1 MKENVL
7 GLPLN
12 LPESASLEGPHIDQL
27 IAMVHWLMIIMFVG
41 WGMFFIYTLIRFNR
55 KNNPKA
61 DYVGVKSHASS
72 YLEMGVA
79 LTEAFLLVAF
89 SYPIWAQ
96 RVKELPPED
105 KSTVVRVI
113 AEQFAWNISYPGL
126 DGKFGKRDAKFVSN
140 ENPIGMDRDDAEGK
154 DDIFVLNDLTL
165 PVNKPVIVH
174 LSTKDV
180 IHSFA
185 LQEMRVKQDA
195 IPGMDIPIAFTPIKE
210 GHWEISCAQL
220 CGIGH
225 YRMMGKLNIVSESE
239 YKNWIEEKAKT
250 STGGGSN
257 SYE

>member
-1 MKENVL
+1 MKETVL

-12 LPESASLEGPHIDQL
+12 LPESASLAGPHIDHL
-27 IAMVHWLMIIMFVG
+27 IAMVHWLMIVLFVG
-41 WGMFFIYTLIRFNR
+41 WGTFFIYTLIRFSK

-61 DYVGVKSHASS
+61 DYGGVKSHAST
-72 YLEMGVA
+72 YLELGVA
-79 LTEAFLLVAF
+79 ILEAFLLVGF

-96 RVKELPPED
+96 RVREIPPAE

-113 AEQFAWNISYPGL
+113 AEQFAWNIAYPGA

-140 ENPIGMDRDDAEGK
+140 ENPIGMDKEDADGK
-154 DDIFVLNDLTL
+154 DDIFVLNDMTL
-165 PVNKPVIVH
+165 PVNKPVVVNV
-174 LSTKDV
+174 STKDV

-185 LQEMRVKQDA
+185 LQEMRLKQDT
-195 IPGMDIPIAFTPIKE
+195 IPGLDIPVSFTPVKT

-225 YRMMGKLNIVSESE
+225 YRMAGKLNIVSEAE
-239 YKNWIEEKAKT
+239 YKTWIEEKAKT
-250 STGGGSN
+250 STGSGGN